1 MAELLEIERNII
13 NLTNEELSIFRKW
26 FFDYDNQSWDKQFE
40 DDVESGKLKDL
51 ASQAL
56 HEFQSGEYSSL

>member
-40 DDVESGKLKDL
+40 DDVKSGKLKDL
-51 ASQAL
+51 ASKAL

>member
-1 MAELLEIERNII
+1 MAELFELEKNIT
-13 NLTNEELSIFRKW
+13 NLTNEELSIFRNW
-26 FFDYDNQSWDKQFE
+26 FFDYDNQVWDKQFE
-40 DDVESGKLKDL
+40 DDVKSGKLEDL